1 MRRSRFSQNKR
12 LFIALLIFVPVL
24 VMVYLFLTRDS
35 PLNDEPPGLAPIFT
49 NGGGI
54 ERK

>member
-35 PLNDEPPGLAPIFT
+35 PLKDEQPGFVPMFT
-49 NGGGI
+49 NGEVI